1 MMTRRAL
8 WIISLAVV
16 PMALGAQSP
25 PSVPKP
31 GPEQKRLEVFL
42 GKWNV
47 DGQAQASPY
56 GPAGKLTSVDTW
68 AWMPGGFFMTH
79 HWDSKQGGVE
89 IRGMEVLGYDGRSKV
104 YTSRF
109 FDNFGNSGPW
119 KGTVQGNAWTWT
131 GDTEVAGKPLKERCT
146 TVVAG
151 ADALT
156 SKCEYSTDGA
166 KWLPNVELKYTR
178 GR

>member
-1 MMTRRAL
+1 MMTRRIL
-8 WIISLAVV
+8 SIVFLAVV
-16 PMALGAQSP
+16 PIALAAQSP
-25 PSVPKP
+25 QAAPKP

-42 GKWNV
+42 GKWSV
-47 DGQAQASPY
+47 VGEAQASPY

-89 IRGMEVLGYDGRSKV
+89 IKGMEVLGYDSRSKV

-109 FDNFGNSGPW
+109 FDNLGNSGPW
-119 KGTVQGNAWTWT
+119 KGTVQGNTWTWT
-131 GDTEVAGKPLKERCT
+131 GDTDVAGKPLKERCT

-156 SKCEYSTDGA
+156 SKCEYSSDGT
-166 KWLPNVELKYTR
+166 KWLPNFELKYTR
-178 GR
+178 GK

>member
-1 MMTRRAL
+1 MLMKAL
-8 WIISLAVV
+8 WIMSLAVV
-16 PMALGAQSP
+16 PMALGAQSTA
-25 PSVPKP
+25 SAPKP
-31 GPEQKRLEVFL
+31 GPEHRRLEVFV

-68 AWMPGGFFMTH
+68 TWMPGGFFMTH

-89 IRGMEVLGYDGRSKV
+89 IKGMEILGYDSRSKV

-109 FDNFGNSGPW
+109 YDNLGNSGPW

-146 TVVAG
+146 TVVAT
-151 ADALT
+151 ADAMT
-156 SKCEYSTDGA
+156 SKCEYSTDGG
-166 KWLPNVELKYTR
+166 KWLPNFELKYTR
-178 GR
+178 GK

>member
-1 MMTRRAL
+1 
-8 WIISLAVV
+8 
-16 PMALGAQSP
+16 MALAAQSP
-25 PSVPKP
+25 SSVPKP

-42 GKWNV
+42 GRWNV
-47 DGQAQASPY
+47 DGEAQASPY
-56 GPAGKLTSVDTW
+56 GPAGKLTSIDTW

-89 IRGMEVLGYDGRSKV
+89 IKGMEVLGYDGRSKV

-109 FDNFGNSGPW
+109 FDNLGNSGPW

-146 TVVAG
+146 TIVAG

-166 KWLPNVELKYTR
+166 KWLPNFELRYTR
-178 GR
+178 GK